1 MSILDPVKTWIF
13 GIALKKAIMSAA
25 KLIVSYAAAKGIA
38 FAGVIGGISI
48 DLSDVLIMTTAINS
62 ALKFLFNMLK
72 TKWPKVW
79 AFLP

>member
-13 GIALKKAIMSAA
+13 SVAIKKSVASAA
-25 KLIVSYAAAKGIA
+25 KLVVSYAAAKGIA
-38 FAGVIGGISI
+38 FVGIIGGISI

-72 TKWPKVW
+72 TKWPQLTW
-79 AFLP
+79 LP